1 MPHCLYEGTLTD
13 LSGFFFLPVRGLWRE
28 DFFFFNFHCV
38 MTVCTADYLTWLFI
52 ILAVVAQRPS
62 AFFFPSLFGIGDL
75 SRAHQCPILRVTS
88 TSPRALWLFIR
99 VRLTGPR
106 LWLPRGMKTWRGRH
120 LAQPSVLTPDRPL
133 SPPRPVRASPVRC
146 HTPRIRP
153 RDSHPTW

>member
-13 LSGFFFLPVRGLWRE
+13 LSGGFFPVRGLWRE
-28 DFFFFNFHCV
+28 DFFYFHCL
-38 MTVCTADYLTWLFI
+38 MTVCTADYWVDCLLFWL
-52 ILAVVAQRPS
+52 LLPDAVRVFS
-62 AFFFPSLFGIGDL
+62 SLFGIGDL

-106 LWLPRGMKTWRGRH
+106 LWPHRGMKTWRGRP
-120 LAQPSVLTPDRPL
+120 LAQPSALTLDRLL
-133 SPPRPVRASPVRC
+133 SPPPRVQVSPVHC
-146 HTPRIRP
+146 HTPLIQL